1 MVGNS
6 KNCRKFTKIVGNLME
21 RGENFEK
28 IVGNS
33 QKLGEIMK
41 KSLEI

>member
-1 MVGNS
+1 
-6 KNCRKFTKIVGNLME
+6 ME

-41 KSLEI
+41 KSLEIRK